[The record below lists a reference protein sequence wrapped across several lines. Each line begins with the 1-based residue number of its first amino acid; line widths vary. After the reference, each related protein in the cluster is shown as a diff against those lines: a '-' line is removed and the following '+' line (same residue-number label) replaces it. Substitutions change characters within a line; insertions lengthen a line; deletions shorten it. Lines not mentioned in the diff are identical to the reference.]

1 MRNCSNKAES
11 LQAIHEWG
19 FILYRIDAAANDC
32 ESQLFEGDDPA
43 ELMKIYVGHEGH
55 NITVTRFPRFDD
67 REWWENAQKMY
78 TNNTNRT

>member
-1 MRNCSNKAES
+1 MGLYSFR
-11 LQAIHEWG
+11 IH
-19 FILYRIDAAANDC
+19 AAANDC

-67 REWWENAQKMY
+67 RE
-78 TNNTNRT
+78 